1 MRSAGPS
8 RRAYDARMSADST
21 QQDIDGTVDGLLA
34 RVTADAGAGSEHL
47 ARAVLAERLSAVAH
61 HRSRDEV
68 AAACDAG
75 ASWDDV
81 GRAFGMSP
89 ENARQHFGKAP
100 SGLPE

>member
-1 MRSAGPS
+1 VPGSQ
-8 RRAYDARMSADST
+8 AYHARMSDVGDST
-21 QQDIDGTVDGLLA
+21 QQEIDAAVDGLLA
-34 RVTADAGAGSEHL
+34 RATADAHGASSHL

-68 AAACDAG
+68 AT
-75 ASWDDV
+75 ASDGGVSWEEV
-81 GRAFGMSP
+81 GRAFGMSA